1 MDSRLPDPA
10 TYPYDTYRLT
20 VIDDP
25 LERKWDE
32 ASRLPPIHT
41 GIPALAARSDSY
53 FRKVQVGN
61 SDGKRWFVWMPM
73 EEV

>member
-20 VIDDP
+20 TISDP

-32 ASRLPPIHT
+32 ASRLSPSHT
-41 GIPALAARSDSY
+41 GIPALAVRTDTF
-53 FRKVQVGN
+53 FRKVEVG
-61 SDGKRWFVWMPM
+61 DRTGRRWLIWVPT
-73 EEV
+73 EET